1 MKRPAPSTPV
11 RPAPGVAPQGR
22 LRPRLRG
29 QRVRRMVASAILAV
43 LCHAGTLV
51 YLSVRGVFDG
61 QSLGALPPLMEA
73 TLGREAPGDA
83 PLEITQLDV
92 PDEKTEAEKLREE
105 EARKEI
111 EKKDVNGQVVDI
123 ARPAIEQR
131 PDEARFLSEY
141 DSKVARETKGA
152 VGTSKAGAVVPGQPE
167 PPVPTTPPLPSKRP
181 PTPLPSSTRPSQQPL
196 VVKGPVG
203 SKVPGPQGDND
214 AVESVGPD
222 GTLAHQNGQGE
233 LKPGE
238 SMGGGALPGGGP
250 RPNLMPS
257 QRSLQHAL
265 GEGEGSP
272 DYLGDIDEGDATGL
286 NSKKWKFAAFFNRM
300 KALVRDEWHPD
311 QLLSRHDPSG
321 NIYGNKDRVT
331 VLKVELRLDGRVQ
344 EVGVHKGSGVE
355 FLDEEAQSAFRRAQP
370 FENPPQALAEPD
382 GIIRFKFAF
391 IVNLSGRTSF
401 KVYKYDR

>member
-1 MKRPAPSTPV
+1 MKRPAPSTPE
-11 RPAPGVAPQGR
+11 RPVPAVAPGSSR
-22 LRPRLRG
+22 LRR
-29 QRVRRMVASAILAV
+29 QRVRRMVAAAILAV

-51 YLSVRGVFDG
+51 YLGVRGVFDG
-61 QSLGALPPLMEA
+61 QGMGALPPLMEA
-73 TLGREAPGDA
+73 ALGREAPGDA

-111 EKKDVNGQVVDI
+111 EKKDVNGQVVAI

-152 VGTSKAGAVVPGQPE
+152 VGTSTAGAVVPGQPE
-167 PPVPTTPPLPSKRP
+167 PTPPVPPTPSKRP
-181 PTPLPSSTRPSQQPL
+181 PTPLPSSAQPSQQPL

-203 SKVPGPQGDND
+203 SKVPGPQGSND

-286 NSKKWKFAAFFNRM
+286 NSKKWKFAAFFNAM

-311 QLLSRHDPSG
+311 QLLSRHDPTG

-331 VLKVELRLDGRVQ
+331 VLKVELRLNGRVQ
-344 EVGVHKGSGVE
+344 EVSVHKGSGVE

-370 FENPPQALAEPD
+370 FPNSPKALAESD

>member
-1 MKRPAPSTPV
+1 MKRPAPPPQLTTAPTPG
-11 RPAPGVAPQGR
+11 PG
-22 LRPRLRG
+22 LRASGLRSRRG
-29 QRVRRMVASAILAV
+29 QLRRFVLAAILAV
-43 LCHAGTLV
+43 VCHAGTLL
-51 YLSVRGVFDG
+51 YLGLSGVFDG

-73 TLGREAPGDA
+73 ALGREAPSDA

-92 PDEKTEAEKLREE
+92 PDERTEAERKREE
-105 EARKEI
+105 EAQKEM

-152 VGTSKAGAVVPGQPE
+152 VGTGKAGAVVPGQVE
-167 PPVPTTPPLPSKRP
+167 PQPPTPPAPSKRP
-181 PTPLPSSTRPSQQPL
+181 PTPLPSSSQPSQQPL

-203 SKVPGPQGDND
+203 SKVPGPRGSNE

-222 GTLAHQNGQGE
+222 GTLAHQHGQGE

-238 SMGGGALPGGGP
+238 SMGGGALPGGAP
-250 RPNLMPS
+250 KLNLQPS
-257 QRSLQHAL
+257 QRALQQAL

-311 QLLSRHDPSG
+311 QLLSRHDPTG

-331 VLKVELRLDGRVQ
+331 VLKVELKLDGRVQ
-344 EVGVHKGSGVE
+344 EVSVHKGSGVE

-382 GIIRFKFAF
+382 GVIRFKFAF
-391 IVNLSGRTSF
+391 IVQLSGRTSF